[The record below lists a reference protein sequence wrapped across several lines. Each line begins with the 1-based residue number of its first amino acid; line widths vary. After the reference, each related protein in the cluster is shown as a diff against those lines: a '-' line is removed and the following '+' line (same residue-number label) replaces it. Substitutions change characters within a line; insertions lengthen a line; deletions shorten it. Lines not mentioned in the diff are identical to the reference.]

1 MILTKIKF
9 SLGIALTSIFC
20 AGVAAAEICEPLSP
34 QVSPTQGKTVRL
46 TIGPTLG
53 FGSHGNTYFLIPRP
67 ISTVTVKLTPITID
81 KGAYPTQLIA
91 RYSDDTI
98 FESGAPIFVPD
109 STKPIIWG
117 PLEVNQPGKVL
128 DVFNVKILENYRLYP
143 QSQGFTYD
151 LEVTGC
157 R

>member
-1 MILTKIKF
+1 MKHSFTLAFICLTILF
-9 SLGIALTSIFC
+9 ARGAM
-20 AGVAAAEICEPLSP
+20 AETCEPLPP
-34 QVSPTQGKTVRL
+34 QVSPTDGNKVRVR
-46 TIGPTLG
+46 IAPDLG
-53 FGSHGNTYFLIPRP
+53 FGSHGNTYFIIPRP
-67 ISTVTVKLTPITID
+67 VSTVTIKLTPVTTD
-81 KGAYPTQLIA
+81 NAAYPTQLIA

-117 PLEVNQPGKVL
+117 PLQVNQSGKVF

-143 QSQGFTYD
+143 QSKGFTYD
-151 LEVTGC
+151 LEAFGC

>member
-1 MILTKIKF
+1 MKVNLVFILGAVL
-9 SLGIALTSIFC
+9 SAS
-20 AGVAAAEICEPLSP
+20 AASAQVCEPLSP

-67 ISTVTVKLTPITID
+67 IQTVTVKLTPITTD
-81 KGAYPTQLIA
+81 NGAYPTQLIA

-98 FESGAPIFVPD
+98 FESGAPIFVPN
-109 STKPIIWG
+109 SNQPIIWG
-117 PLEVNQPGKVL
+117 PLQVNQPGKVL

-143 QSQGFTYD
+143 ESKGFTYD
-151 LEVTGC
+151 LEVIGC